1 MDNRLQGFT
10 PVVALMTRIA
20 DSGNKFPRVRLDLDG
35 TPLVLTMAGAKARI
49 PGSVYLTDGGRYPNN
64 TYFGAITPDGAF
76 KHTAATAKLDQAV
89 KELLWTTLK
98 RMRNGEAEAV
108 FAENGKRLGKCCMC
122 GRDLSDQASVER
134 GIGPIC
140 AEKAFG

>member
-1 MDNRLQGFT
+1 M
-10 PVVALMTRIA
+10 
-20 DSGNKFPRVRLDLDG
+20 
-35 TPLVLTMAGAKARI
+35 
-49 PGSVYLTDGGRYPNN
+49 TDGGRYPNN
-64 TYFGAITPDGAF
+64 VFFGAITPEGLL
-76 KHTAATAKLDQAV
+76 KTTAAAAKLDQAV

-122 GRDLSDQASVER
+122 GRDLSDQASVAR